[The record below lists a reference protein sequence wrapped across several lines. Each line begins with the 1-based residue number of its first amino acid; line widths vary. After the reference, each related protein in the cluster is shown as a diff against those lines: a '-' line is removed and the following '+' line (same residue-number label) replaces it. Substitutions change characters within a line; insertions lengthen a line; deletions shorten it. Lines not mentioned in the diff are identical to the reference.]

1 MMVRVA
7 INGFGR
13 IGQDVIRIW
22 AARENPN
29 FEIVLINGSDSVE
42 IAYRA
47 MAYDSVYGRF
57 NGEVKIDGDKLVING
72 HPVII
77 MNERDPDKLPWEEH
91 KIDFVIDSTGAFR
104 TRELLQKQL
113 DRGAKRIL
121 ITAPV
126 KGDDLTVVM
135 GLNQA
140 EYDPEKHYM
149 VSNASCT
156 TNCLAPIAG
165 VLDEKF
171 GIKNGIMTTIHAYTN
186 DQKLVDAKHKDPR
199 RARAAALN
207 LIPTTTGAAQA
218 VAKVLPQL
226 EGKFTGISI
235 RVPVPTVSIVDL
247 VANMN
252 QDVTVEEVNAALKEA
267 SEGKLKGILGYSDE
281 PLVSTDYIGDK
292 HSGTVDALST
302 DVIDGNVLKVIA
314 WYDNEWGYSE
324 RVVDLAEYMIEKGL

>member
-1 MMVRVA
+1 MVRVA

-57 NGEVKIDGDKLVING
+57 NGEVKIEGDKLVING

-91 KIDFVIDSTGAFR
+91 NIDFVIDSTGAFR

-135 GLNQA
+135 GLNQ
-140 EYDPEKHYM
+140 EDYDPEKHYM

>member
-1 MMVRVA
+1 MVRVA

-29 FEIVLINGSDSVE
+29 FEIVLINGSDSLE

-57 NGEVKIDGDKLVING
+57 NGEVKIENDRLVING
-72 HPVII
+72 HPVIV

-91 KIDFVIDSTGAFR
+91 NIDFVIDSTGFYR

-113 DRGAKRIL
+113 DRGAKRVL

-135 GLNQA
+135 GLNHKD
-140 EYDPEKHYM
+140 YDPEKHYM

-165 VLDEKF
+165 VLDEAF
-171 GIKNGIMTTIHAYTN
+171 GINNGIMTTIHAYTN

-247 VANMN
+247 VANLN
-252 QDVTVEEVNAALKEA
+252 KKVTVEEVNAVLKEA
-267 SEGKLKGILGYSDE
+267 SQGKLKGIMGYSEE
-281 PLVSTDYIGDK
+281 PLVSTDYIGDN
-292 HSGTVDALST
+292 HSGVVDALST
-302 DVIDGNVLKVIA
+302 DVID
-314 WYDNEWGYSE
+314 
-324 RVVDLAEYMIEKGL
+324 

>member
-1 MMVRVA
+1 MVRVA

-29 FEIVLINGSDSVE
+29 FEIVLINGSDSLE

-57 NGEVKIDGDKLVING
+57 KGEVKVENDRLVING
-72 HPVII
+72 HPVIV

-91 KIDFVIDSTGAFR
+91 KIDLVIDSTGAFR

-135 GLNQA
+135 GLNH
-140 EYDPEKHYM
+140 EDYDPEKHFM

-199 RARAAALN
+199 RARAAAIN
-207 LIPTTTGAAQA
+207 MIPTTTGAAQA

-235 RVPVPTVSIVDL
+235 RVPIPTVSIVDL
-247 VANMN
+247 VANLN
-252 QDVTVEEVNAALKEA
+252 RDVTVEEVNNALKEA
-267 SEGKLKGILGYSDE
+267 SQGKLQGILAYSDE
-281 PLVSTDYIGDK
+281 PLVSSDYIGDK

-302 DVIDGNVLKVIA
+302 DVIDGNMVKVIA

-324 RVVDLAEYMIEKGL
+324 RVVDLAEMMIDKGL

>member
-1 MMVRVA
+1 MVRVA

-29 FEIVLINGSDSVE
+29 FEIVLINGSDSLE

-57 NGEVKIDGDKLVING
+57 NGEVKIENDRLVING
-72 HPVII
+72 HPVIV

-91 KIDFVIDSTGAFR
+91 NIDFVIDSTGFYR

-113 DRGAKRIL
+113 DRGAKRVL
-121 ITAPV
+121 VTAPA
-126 KGDDLTVVM
+126 KGDDITIVM
-135 GLNQA
+135 GVNQDK
-140 EYDPEKHYM
+140 YDPEKHYM

-156 TNCLAPIAG
+156 TNCLAPIAA

-171 GIKNGIMTTIHAYTN
+171 GIKNGIMTTIHSYTN

-199 RARAAALN
+199 RARAAAIN
-207 LIPTTTGAAQA
+207 LIPTTTGAAKA
-218 VAKVLPQL
+218 VALVLPQL

-235 RVPVPTVSIVDL
+235 RVPTPTVSIVDL
-247 VANMN
+247 VANLN
-252 QDVTVEEVNAALKEA
+252 KEVTVEEVNAALKEA
-267 SEGKLKGILGYSDE
+267 SQGKLNGIMGYSEE
-281 PLVSTDYIGDK
+281 PLVSSDYIGDK
-292 HSGTVDALST
+292 HSGVVDALST
-302 DVIDGNVLKVIA
+302 DVIDGNVVKVIA

-324 RVVDLAEYMIEKGL
+324 RVVDLAEYMIEQGL

>member
-1 MMVRVA
+1 MVRVA

-29 FEIVLINGSDSVE
+29 FEIVLINGSDSLE

-57 NGEVKIDGDKLVING
+57 NGEVKIENDRLVING
-72 HPVII
+72 HPVIV

-91 KIDFVIDSTGAFR
+91 NIDFVIDSTGFYR

-113 DRGAKRIL
+113 DRGAKRVL

-135 GLNQA
+135 GLNHKD
-140 EYDPEKHYM
+140 YDPEKHYM

-165 VLDEKF
+165 VLDEAF
-171 GIKNGIMTTIHAYTN
+171 GINNGIMTTIHAYTN

-247 VANMN
+247 VANLN
-252 QDVTVEEVNAALKEA
+252 KKVTVEEVNAVLKEA
-267 SEGKLKGILGYSDE
+267 SQGKLKGIMGYSEE
-281 PLVSTDYIGDK
+281 PLVSTDYIGDN
-292 HSGTVDALST
+292 HSGVVDALST
-302 DVIDGNVLKVIA
+302 DVIDGDVLKIIA
-314 WYDNEWGYSE
+314 WYDNEWGYSS
-324 RVVDLAEYMIEKGL
+324 RVVDLAEYMIEQGL

>member
-1 MMVRVA
+1 MVRVA

-29 FEIVLINGSDSVE
+29 FEIVLINGSDSLE

-57 NGEVKIDGDKLVING
+57 NGEVKIENDRLVING
-72 HPVII
+72 HPVIV

-91 KIDFVIDSTGAFR
+91 NIDFVIDSTGFYR

-113 DRGAKRIL
+113 DRGAKRVL
-121 ITAPV
+121 VTAPA
-126 KGDDLTVVM
+126 KGDDITIVM
-135 GLNQA
+135 GVNQDK
-140 EYDPEKHYM
+140 YDPEKHFM

-156 TNCLAPIAG
+156 TNCLAPIAA

-171 GIKNGIMTTIHAYTN
+171 GIKNGIMTTIHSYTN

-199 RARAAALN
+199 RARAAAIN
-207 LIPTTTGAAQA
+207 LIPTTTGAAKA
-218 VAKVLPQL
+218 VALVLPQL

-235 RVPVPTVSIVDL
+235 RVPTPTVSIVDL
-247 VANMN
+247 VANLN
-252 QDVTVEEVNAALKEA
+252 KEVTVEEVNAALKEA
-267 SEGKLKGILGYSDE
+267 SQGKLNGIMGYSEE
-281 PLVSTDYIGDK
+281 PLVSSDYIGDK
-292 HSGTVDALST
+292 HSGVVDAS
-302 DVIDGNVLKVIA
+302 
-314 WYDNEWGYSE
+314 S
-324 RVVDLAEYMIEKGL
+324 

>member
-1 MMVRVA
+1 MVRVA

-57 NGEVKIDGDKLVING
+57 NGEVKIEGDKLVING

-91 KIDFVIDSTGAFR
+91 NIDFVIDSTGAFR

-135 GLNQA
+135 GLNQ
-140 EYDPEKHYM
+140 EDYDPEKHYM

-199 RARAAALN
+199 R
-207 LIPTTTGAAQA
+207 
-218 VAKVLPQL
+218 
-226 EGKFTGISI
+226 
-235 RVPVPTVSIVDL
+235 
-247 VANMN
+247 
-252 QDVTVEEVNAALKEA
+252 
-267 SEGKLKGILGYSDE
+267 
-281 PLVSTDYIGDK
+281 
-292 HSGTVDALST
+292 
-302 DVIDGNVLKVIA
+302 
-314 WYDNEWGYSE
+314 
-324 RVVDLAEYMIEKGL
+324 

>member
-1 MMVRVA
+1 MVRVA

-29 FEIVLINGSDSVE
+29 FEIVLINGSDSLE

-57 NGEVKIDGDKLVING
+57 NGEVKVENDRLVING
-72 HPVII
+72 HPVIV

-91 KIDFVIDSTGAFR
+91 KIDLVIDSTGAFR

-135 GLNQA
+135 GLNH
-140 EYDPEKHYM
+140 EDYDPEKHFM

-199 RARAAALN
+199 RARAAAIN
-207 LIPTTTGAAQA
+207 MIPTTTGAAQA

-235 RVPVPTVSIVDL
+235 RVPIPTVSIVDL
-247 VANMN
+247 VANLN
-252 QDVTVEEVNAALKEA
+252 RDVTVEEVNSALKEA
-267 SEGKLKGILGYSDE
+267 SEGKLKGILAYSDE
-281 PLVSTDYIGDK
+281 PLVSSDYIGDK

-302 DVIDGNVLKVIA
+302 DVIDGNMVKVIA

-324 RVVDLAEYMIEKGL
+324 RVVDLAEMMIEKGL

>member
-1 MMVRVA
+1 MVRVA

-29 FEIVLINGSDSVE
+29 FEIVLINGSDSLE

-57 NGEVKIDGDKLVING
+57 NGEVKIENDRLVING
-72 HPVII
+72 HPVIV

-91 KIDFVIDSTGAFR
+91 NIDFVIDSTGFYR

-113 DRGAKRIL
+113 DRGAKRVL
-121 ITAPV
+121 VTAPA
-126 KGDDLTVVM
+126 KGDDITIVM
-135 GLNQA
+135 GVNQDK
-140 EYDPEKHYM
+140 YDPEKHFM

-156 TNCLAPIAG
+156 TNCLAPIAA

-171 GIKNGIMTTIHAYTN
+171 GIKNGIMTTIHSYTN

-199 RARAAALN
+199 RARAAAIN
-207 LIPTTTGAAQA
+207 LIPTTTGAAKA
-218 VAKVLPQL
+218 VALVLPQL

-235 RVPVPTVSIVDL
+235 RVPTPTVSIVDL
-247 VANMN
+247 VANLN
-252 QDVTVEEVNAALKEA
+252 KEVTVEEVNAALKEA
-267 SEGKLKGILGYSDE
+267 SQGKLNGIMGYSEE
-281 PLVSTDYIGDK
+281 PLVSSDYIGDK
-292 HSGTVDALST
+292 HSGVVDALST
-302 DVIDGNVLKVIA
+302 DVIDGNVVKVIA

-324 RVVDLAEYMIEKGL
+324 RVVDLAEYMIEQGL

>member
-1 MMVRVA
+1 MVRVA

-29 FEIVLINGSDSVE
+29 FEIVLINGSDSLE

-57 NGEVKIDGDKLVING
+57 NGEVKIENDRLVING
-72 HPVII
+72 HPVIV

-91 KIDFVIDSTGAFR
+91 NIDFVIDSTGFYR

-113 DRGAKRIL
+113 DRGAKRVL
-121 ITAPV
+121 VTAPA
-126 KGDDLTVVM
+126 KGDDITIVM
-135 GLNQA
+135 GVNQDK
-140 EYDPEKHYM
+140 YDPEKHFM

-156 TNCLAPIAG
+156 TNCLAPIAA

-171 GIKNGIMTTIHAYTN
+171 GIKNGIMTTIHSYTN

-199 RARAAALN
+199 RARAAAIN
-207 LIPTTTGAAQA
+207 LIPTTTGAAKA
-218 VAKVLPQL
+218 VALVLPQL

-235 RVPVPTVSIVDL
+235 RVPTPTVSIVDL
-247 VANMN
+247 VANLN
-252 QDVTVEEVNAALKEA
+252 KEVTVEEVNAALKEA
-267 SEGKLKGILGYSDE
+267 SQGKLKGIMGYSEE
-281 PLVSTDYIGDK
+281 PLVSSDYIGDK
-292 HSGTVDALST
+292 HSGVVDALST
-302 DVIDGNVLKVIA
+302 DVIDGNVVKVIA

-324 RVVDLAEYMIEKGL
+324 RVVDLAEYMIEQGL